1 MEEGNKKQINEY
13 DNYLPLAN
21 IGRIIKNNLPKDVKL
36 SKSSKETFQECVS
49 EFISFITSEA
59 NDKCNVE
66 KRKIIK
72 GEDIIYALNN
82 LGFEKY
88 CPILE
93 AYLDKYKQ
101 SQNSNNEINNDELE
115 NNEKDEKDE
124 KEKDKINNN
133 EEDKKEKDN

>member
-1 MEEGNKKQINEY
+1 MEDNNIKKQINEY

-59 NDKCNVE
+59 NDKCNIE

-88 CPILE
+88 SSILE
-93 AYLDKYKQ
+93 IYLDKYKQ
-101 SQNSNNEINNDELE
+101 SQNHNCNPEANDEE
-115 NNEKDEKDE
+115 IKKDEEKKD
-124 KEKDKINNN
+124 
-133 EEDKKEKDN
+133 

>member
-1 MEEGNKKQINEY
+1 MEENTKKQINEY

-59 NDKCNVE
+59 NEKCNIE

-93 AYLDKYKQ
+93 LYLDKYKQ
-101 SQNSNNEINNDELE
+101 SQSNNCNHEDNKNDNGNE
-115 NNEKDEKDE
+115 NEKENEEKKLE
-124 KEKDKINNN
+124 KE
-133 EEDKKEKDN
+133 E

>member
-1 MEEGNKKQINEY
+1 MEDNNKKQINEY
-13 DNYLPLAN
+13 DNHLPLAN

-36 SKSSKETFQECVS
+36 SKSSKETLQECVS

-59 NDKCNVE
+59 NDKCNLE

-88 CPILE
+88 ASILE
-93 AYLDKYKQ
+93 IYLDKYKQ
-101 SQNSNNEINNDELE
+101 SQNNSNKELINDEDI
-115 NNEKDEKDE
+115 K
-124 KEKDKINNN
+124 KEIDKNKDKDK
-133 EEDKKEKDN
+133 ED

>member
-1 MEEGNKKQINEY
+1 MEDQSKKSITDY

-36 SKSSKETFQECVS
+36 SKSSKETLQECVS

-59 NDKCNVE
+59 NDKCNLE

-93 AYLDKYKQ
+93 IYLKKYKQ
-101 SQNSNNEINNDELE
+101 SQSNNNANEINEESPNKKAKVEE
-115 NNEKDEKDE
+115 NVE
-124 KEKDKINNN
+124 
-133 EEDKKEKDN
+133 

>member
-1 MEEGNKKQINEY
+1 MEDQSKKPITEF

-36 SKSSKETFQECVS
+36 SKSSKETLQECVS

-59 NDKCNVE
+59 NDKCNLE
-66 KRKIIK
+66 KRKIIFSGLNLISKNLIK

-93 AYLDKYKQ
+93 IYLKKYKQ
-101 SQNSNNEINNDELE
+101 SQN
-115 NNEKDEKDE
+115 
-124 KEKDKINNN
+124 NNN
-133 EEDKKEKDN
+133 INDIDEEAPQKKTKTEENVE

>member
-1 MEEGNKKQINEY
+1 MEEGSKKPINEY

-49 EFISFITSEA
+49 EFISFITSAA
-59 NDKCNVE
+59 NDKCILE

-93 AYLDKYKQ
+93 IYLDKYKK
-101 SQNSNNEINNDELE
+101 SQNSNNIND
-115 NNEKDEKDE
+115 
-124 KEKDKINNN
+124 ININ
-133 EEDKKEKDN
+133 EEKSLKKAKISENEEN

>member
-1 MEEGNKKQINEY
+1 MEDNNIKKQINEY

-59 NDKCNVE
+59 NDKCNIE

-88 CPILE
+88 SSILE
-93 AYLDKYKQ
+93 IYLDKYKQ
-101 SQNSNNEINNDELE
+101 SQNNNCNPEANDEKIK
-115 NNEKDEKDE
+115 KDEEKKD
-124 KEKDKINNN
+124 
-133 EEDKKEKDN
+133 

>member
-1 MEEGNKKQINEY
+1 MEDQSKKPITDY

-36 SKSSKETFQECVS
+36 SKSSKETLQECVS

-59 NDKCNVE
+59 NDKCNIE

-93 AYLDKYKQ
+93 LYLDKYKQ
-101 SQNSNNEINNDELE
+101 SQSNNCNDEE
-115 NNEKDEKDE
+115 NKNENENGNEKENEEEKLE
-124 KEKDKINNN
+124 KE
-133 EEDKKEKDN
+133 E

>member
-1 MEEGNKKQINEY
+1 MEDNNIKKQINEY

-59 NDKCNVE
+59 NDKCNIE

-88 CPILE
+88 SSILE
-93 AYLDKYKQ
+93 IYLDKYKQ
-101 SQNSNNEINNDELE
+101 SQNNNCNAEANDEE
-115 NNEKDEKDE
+115 IKKDEE
-124 KEKDKINNN
+124 
-133 EEDKKEKDN
+133 KKE

>member
-101 SQNSNNEINNDELE
+101 SQSNNNEINN
-115 NNEKDEKDE
+115 NEQDNIEKNE
-124 KEKDKINNN
+124 KEKFSNNK
-133 EEDKKEKDN
+133 EEKEDKDN

>member
-1 MEEGNKKQINEY
+1 MEESTKKQINEY

-59 NDKCNVE
+59 NDKCNIE

-93 AYLDKYKQ
+93 LYLDKYKQ
-101 SQNSNNEINNDELE
+101 SQSNNCNDEE
-115 NNEKDEKDE
+115 NKNENENGNEKENEEEKLE
-124 KEKDKINNN
+124 KE
-133 EEDKKEKDN
+133 E

>member
-1 MEEGNKKQINEY
+1 MEEGNKKPINEY

-72 GEDIIYALNN
+72 GEDIIYALNS

-93 AYLDKYKQ
+93 VYLDKYKQ
-101 SQNSNNEINNDELE
+101 SQNNTNEINDEQLKNE
-115 NNEKDEKDE
+115 NEKDKNDINEE
-124 KEKDKINNN
+124 KED
-133 EEDKKEKDN
+133 KDN

>member
-1 MEEGNKKQINEY
+1 MEDNNIKKQINEY

-93 AYLDKYKQ
+93 LYLDKYKQ
-101 SQNSNNEINNDELE
+101 SQSNYIERNDEEE
-115 NNEKDEKDE
+115 NKNEKEEENQEREE
-124 KEKDKINNN
+124 KEK
-133 EEDKKEKDN
+133 

>member
-1 MEEGNKKQINEY
+1 MEEGSKKPINEY

-59 NDKCNVE
+59 NDKCNIE

-72 GEDIIYALNN
+72 GKDMIYALNN

-93 AYLDKYKQ
+93 LYLDKYKQ
-101 SQNSNNEINNDELE
+101 SQSNNYNEKNDEE
-115 NNEKDEKDE
+115 DVKSEKDEEKQE
-124 KEKDKINNN
+124 KEEK
-133 EEDKKEKDN
+133 EEKEE

>member
-1 MEEGNKKQINEY
+1 MEDQSKKPITEF

-36 SKSSKETFQECVS
+36 SKSSKETLQECVS

-59 NDKCNVE
+59 NDKCNLE
-66 KRKIIK
+66 NRKIIK

-93 AYLDKYKQ
+93 IYLKKYKQ
-101 SQNSNNEINNDELE
+101 SQN
-115 NNEKDEKDE
+115 
-124 KEKDKINNN
+124 NNN
-133 EEDKKEKDN
+133 INDIDEEAPQKKAKTEENVE

>member
-1 MEEGNKKQINEY
+1 MKKPINEY

-59 NDKCNVE
+59 NDKCNIE

-101 SQNSNNEINNDELE
+101 SQNNNANEISEDEEE
-115 NNEKDEKDE
+115 NVSKNEKEDNKNIKNE
-124 KEKDKINNN
+124 KE
-133 EEDKKEKDN
+133 EK

>member
-1 MEEGNKKQINEY
+1 MEDNNIKKQINEY

-59 NDKCNVE
+59 NDKCNIE

-88 CPILE
+88 SSILE
-93 AYLDKYKQ
+93 IYLDKYKQ
-101 SQNSNNEINNDELE
+101 SQNNNCNPEVNDEE
-115 NNEKDEKDE
+115 IKKDEEKKD
-124 KEKDKINNN
+124 
-133 EEDKKEKDN
+133 

>member
-1 MEEGNKKQINEY
+1 MEEEGKKKINEY

-36 SKSSKETFQECVS
+36 SKNSKETFQECVS

-59 NDKCNVE
+59 NDKCNAE

-72 GEDIIYALNN
+72 GEDIIHALNN

-93 AYLDKYKQ
+93 IYLKKYKQ
-101 SQNSNNEINNDELE
+101 SQSNNNANEINEESPNKKAKVEE
-115 NNEKDEKDE
+115 NVE
-124 KEKDKINNN
+124 
-133 EEDKKEKDN
+133 

>member
-1 MEEGNKKQINEY
+1 MEESTKKQINEY

-36 SKSSKETFQECVS
+36 SKSSKETFQECAS

-59 NDKCNVE
+59 NDKCNIE

-93 AYLDKYKQ
+93 LYLDKYKQ
-101 SQNSNNEINNDELE
+101 SQSNNCNDEE
-115 NNEKDEKDE
+115 NKNEDGNGNEKENEEEKLE
-124 KEKDKINNN
+124 KE
-133 EEDKKEKDN
+133 E

>member
-1 MEEGNKKQINEY
+1 MEDNNIKKQINEY

-59 NDKCNVE
+59 NDKCNIE

-93 AYLDKYKQ
+93 LYLDKYKQ
-101 SQNSNNEINNDELE
+101 SQSNNCNDEE
-115 NNEKDEKDE
+115 NKNEDGNGNEKENEEEKLE
-124 KEKDKINNN
+124 KE
-133 EEDKKEKDN
+133 E

>member
-93 AYLDKYKQ
+93 TYLDKYKQ
-101 SQNSNNEINNDELE
+101 SQSNNNEINN
-115 NNEKDEKDE
+115 NEQDNIEKDE
-124 KEKDKINNN
+124 KEKFSNNK
-133 EEDKKEKDN
+133 EEQEEKEDKDN

>member
-1 MEEGNKKQINEY
+1 MEDNNIKKQINEY

-59 NDKCNVE
+59 NDKCNIE

-88 CPILE
+88 SSILE
-93 AYLDKYKQ
+93 IYLDKYKQ
-101 SQNSNNEINNDELE
+101 SQNNNCTPEANDEE
-115 NNEKDEKDE
+115 IKKDEEKKD
-124 KEKDKINNN
+124 
-133 EEDKKEKDN
+133 

>member
-1 MEEGNKKQINEY
+1 MEEGSKKPINEY

-59 NDKCNVE
+59 NDKCNIE

-93 AYLDKYKQ
+93 LYLDKYKQ
-101 SQNSNNEINNDELE
+101 SQSSNSNEKNDEE
-115 NNEKDEKDE
+115 DAKSEKDEEKKEREE
-124 KEKDKINNN
+124 KE
-133 EEDKKEKDN
+133 E

>member
-1 MEEGNKKQINEY
+1 MEDNNIKKQINEY

-59 NDKCNVE
+59 NDKCNIE

-88 CPILE
+88 SSILE
-93 AYLDKYKQ
+93 IYLDKYKQ
-101 SQNSNNEINNDELE
+101 YKNNNCNPEVNDEE
-115 NNEKDEKDE
+115 IKKDEEKKD
-124 KEKDKINNN
+124 
-133 EEDKKEKDN
+133 

>member
-1 MEEGNKKQINEY
+1 MEDQSKKPITDY

-36 SKSSKETFQECVS
+36 SKSSKETLQECVS

-59 NDKCNVE
+59 NDKCNLE

-101 SQNSNNEINNDELE
+101 SQNNSNEINDEQLKNE
-115 NNEKDEKDE
+115 NEKHKNDINEE
-124 KEKDKINNN
+124 KED
-133 EEDKKEKDN
+133 KDN

>member
-1 MEEGNKKQINEY
+1 MEEGSKKPINEY

-59 NDKCNVE
+59 NDKCNIE

-93 AYLDKYKQ
+93 TYLDKYKQ
-101 SQNSNNEINNDELE
+101 SQSNNNEINN
-115 NNEKDEKDE
+115 NEQDNIEKDE
-124 KEKDKINNN
+124 KEKFSNNK
-133 EEDKKEKDN
+133 EEQEEKEDKDN

>member
-1 MEEGNKKQINEY
+1 MEEGNKKPINEY

-72 GEDIIYALNN
+72 GEDIIYALNS

-93 AYLDKYKQ
+93 VYLDKYKQ
-101 SQNSNNEINNDELE
+101 SQNNGNEINDEQLKNE
-115 NNEKDEKDE
+115 NEKHKNDINEE
-124 KEKDKINNN
+124 KED
-133 EEDKKEKDN
+133 KDN

>member
-1 MEEGNKKQINEY
+1 MEDQSKKPITDY

-36 SKSSKETFQECVS
+36 SKSSKETLQECVS

-59 NDKCNVE
+59 NDKCNLE

-82 LGFEKY
+82 LDFEKY

-93 AYLDKYKQ
+93 IYLKKYKQ
-101 SQNSNNEINNDELE
+101 SQSNNNANEINEESPIKKAKVEE
-115 NNEKDEKDE
+115 NAE
-124 KEKDKINNN
+124 
-133 EEDKKEKDN
+133 

>member
-1 MEEGNKKQINEY
+1 MEEGNKKPINEY

-59 NDKCNVE
+59 NDKCNIE

-72 GEDIIYALNN
+72 GEDIIYALNS

-93 AYLDKYKQ
+93 VYLDKYKQ
-101 SQNSNNEINNDELE
+101 SQNNGNEINDEQLKNE
-115 NNEKDEKDE
+115 NEKHKNDINEE
-124 KEKDKINNN
+124 KED
-133 EEDKKEKDN
+133 KDN

>member
-1 MEEGNKKQINEY
+1 MEDQSKKPITDY

-21 IGRIIKNNLPKDVKL
+21 IGRIIKSNLPKDVKL
-36 SKSSKETFQECVS
+36 SKSSKETLQECVS

-59 NDKCNVE
+59 NDKCNFE

-93 AYLDKYKQ
+93 TYLKKYKE
-101 SQNSNNEINNDELE
+101 SQNNNNNINEIKEESPNKKAKLDE
-115 NNEKDEKDE
+115 
-124 KEKDKINNN
+124 
-133 EEDKKEKDN
+133 EEEVE

>member
-1 MEEGNKKQINEY
+1 MEEGSKKPINEY

-59 NDKCNVE
+59 NDKCNIE

-93 AYLDKYKQ
+93 LYLDKYKQ
-101 SQNSNNEINNDELE
+101 SQSNNYNEKNDEE
-115 NNEKDEKDE
+115 DVNSEKDEEKQE
-124 KEKDKINNN
+124 KEEK
-133 EEDKKEKDN
+133 EE